1 MIVKYNQEEY
11 SNLFIEAYKFLKDKG
26 VVPAD
31 NNKIGI
37 QSLPEYYSHMNDF
50 FVHNGWEYI
59 FLPLDEKVFEIK
71 LNDRSISVP
80 SEFREVTVQSDTMA
94 EMFIFEV
101 DRYFDYMDLANTNI
115 YVQWKTPNEK
125 GDGRATRIKMIDRDS
140 VPGKL
145 RFAWPI
151 SDELTKEPGNVKF
164 SVRFFMVAP
173 GQDDEQKMIYSLN
186 TKEASFNV
194 VAAHQSAL
202 NKKANVE
209 FQSDDLFNQIIIN
222 SAFGTS
228 GVEIPLTPEFLA
240 DENISIYVKD
250 AQNKLI
256 PVEQAN
262 LNTQDTLELYA
273 EALNKD
279 NNNIDYVWYYVSNT
293 PAYVK
298 LTDKQ
303 KFDDNPN
310 AGYFIKNESGSYIPA
325 TAWVDDGIYQKQ
337 YLFKV
342 EDLDGYTVNNN
353 VFIPFSRPVTGWV
366 SVPGYKYYE
375 TDDITAS
382 VVDLK
387 EHENTQTLYR
397 KFSRLQVLAENALNE
412 NVDKIITGK
421 YYVTA
426 QGVNKDANNI
436 KSAHFAKSSECEL
449 PSPNIVEITSN
460 LSANKVVNVSS
471 VVPEDQEEP
480 QEVFNSNNAAL
491 VIALKTIEGSVDE
504 PRYQWF
510 SADSNPY
517 NNGVLKIDNLSSIN
531 GENKNSYV
539 PKARGWYAVKVQNAA
554 NREKSEAVYSTVT
567 KVTANPVAP
576 IISNEK
582 EEVDNFISVDEI
594 KNSTN
599 KKIEFGLLIQLD
611 NSDNELYCEE
621 LEYKWECSNT
631 RDEEREWYE
640 LPSVEYYTA
649 KVENNKATL
658 TIYDTIPDTTG
669 FRLTVINH
677 LNGESASSE
686 VFHIVDVIK

>member
-151 SDELTKEPGNVKF
+151 SNELTKEPGNVKF

-173 GQDDEQKMIYSLN
+173 DQDDEQKMIYSLN

-228 GVEIPLTPEFLA
+228 GVEIPLTPEFFA
-240 DENISIYVKD
+240 DKNISIYVKD
-250 AQNKLI
+250 AQNKLT

-262 LNTQDTLELYA
+262 LNAQDTLELYA

-293 PAYVK
+293 PTYVK
-298 LTDKQ
+298 FTDKQ
-303 KFDDNPN
+303 KFNDNPN

-325 TAWVDDGIYQKQ
+325 IAWVDDGIYQKQ

-342 EDLDGYTVNNN
+342 EDLDGYAVDNNT
-353 VFIPFSRPVTGWV
+353 FIPFSRPATGWV
-366 SVPGYKYYE
+366 NVPGYKYYE
-375 TDDITAS
+375 TANITAS
-382 VVDLK
+382 VIDLK
-387 EHENTQTLYR
+387 KHENTQTLYR
-397 KFSRLQVLAENALNE
+397 KFSKLQVLAEDASNK

-426 QGVNKDANNI
+426 QGVNKDANDI
-436 KSAHFAKSSECEL
+436 KSVHSTKSSECEL
-449 PSPNIVEITSN
+449 PSPNTVEITNN
-460 LSANKVVNVSS
+460 LFANKIVDVSS
-471 VVPEDQEEP
+471 VTSEGQEAK
-480 QEVFNSNNAAL
+480 EVFNSNNAAL
-491 VIALKTIEGSVDE
+491 AITLKTIEDSVDE

-510 SADSNPY
+510 SSDSNPY
-517 NNGVLKIDNLSSIN
+517 NADGTLKVDSLSAIEK
-531 GENKNSYV
+531 ENNSSYI
-539 PKARGWYAVKVQNAA
+539 PKARGWYAVKVQNVA
-554 NREKSEAVYSTVT
+554 NRAESEAIYSAVA

-576 IISNEK
+576 VITIDREK
-582 EEVDNFISVDEI
+582 YEDLIKVQEI
-594 KNSTN
+594 KDTGMSF
-599 KKIEFGLLIQLD
+599 KVLIQLD
-611 NSDNELYCEE
+611 KSNDELYCEE

-631 RDEEREWYE
+631 INENRVWHE
-640 LPSVEYYTA
+640 LPNVEHYKTEI
-649 KVENNKATL
+649 VGNEATL
-658 TIYDTIPDTTG
+658 TVYNTLPEITG
-669 FRLTVINH
+669 FRLTVINK
-677 LNGESASSE
+677 LNGASAPSE
-686 VFHIVDVIK
+686 VLHIVDIVK